1 MIFYRMTASFLLVGY
16 RVCILIVVAMA
27 MIAVDPVSFF
37 FILQPLR
44 GCVLYVQIFQ
54 LGPLETNCY
63 LVYND
68 ANQALVIDPGGDP
81 ASVLAFMKDQG
92 LELTHILNTHLHF
105 DHIGGNGAL
114 KDTTGVEILAGEPDK
129 DLLQSEL
136 GGGGFMGFP
145 KTPPFS
151 FTPLAPGTHTFLGE
165 TCHVLATP
173 GHSPGSL
180 SFYFPS
186 LGAVFCGD
194 LIFYRSVGRTDFPGG
209 DENVLK
215 ESAYAKI
222 LVLPED
228 TVIYPGHGP
237 ETDVGDARK
246 NNPFFSDFQLI

>member
-1 MIFYRMTASFLLVGY
+1 M
-16 RVCILIVVAMA
+16 
-27 MIAVDPVSFF
+27 
-37 FILQPLR
+37 
-44 GCVLYVQIFQ
+44 LYVKVFQ

-68 ANQALVIDPGGDP
+68 AKRALVIDPGGDP
-81 ASVLAFMKDQG
+81 AGVLAFMDVQG
-92 LELTHILNTHLHF
+92 LELTRILNTHLHF
-105 DHIGGNGAL
+105 DHIGGNAALADATGA
-114 KDTTGVEILAGEPDK
+114 EIFAGEPDGH
-129 DLLQSEL
+129 LLESEL

-145 KTPPFS
+145 RTPSFS
-151 FTPLAPGTHTFLGE
+151 FTPLVPGKHTFLGG

-209 DENVLK
+209 DERVLK
-215 ESAYAKI
+215 DSAYSKI
-222 LVLPED
+222 LVLPQE

-237 ETDVGDARK
+237 ETDVRDAQK
-246 NNPFFSDFQLI
+246 NNPFFTDFQMT